1 MGKGKMK
8 AMVYT
13 EYGAP
18 EVLQLK
24 EVDKPVPGNH
34 DLLIAVKATAVNSGD
49 CRLRRADPFV
59 ARFIFGLFKPKA
71 TILGVVFSGE
81 IVEVGN
87 EVTLFKEGDEVFG
100 LTDMRMGA
108 YAEYLCLPET
118 GALALKPNNMT
129 NEEAAVIPFGGHTA
143 LHFLKQANIQKGQK
157 VMVYGASGAV
167 GTAAVQLAKYYGAE
181 VTGVCSTVNVE
192 MVKSLGADKVLDYT
206 KEDITQNRDQFDVI
220 FETVNKISISKI
232 NKLLK
237 KTGIL
242 ILGSAMLAEA
252 LQGLWISLTSNKK
265 VLMGEAKATA
275 EDMAFI
281 KKLVEDGQFKP
292 VIDRTYSLEQIAE
305 AHTYAEKGHKKGNV
319 AIVVAEK

>member
-1 MGKGKMK
+1 
-8 AMVYT
+8 
-13 EYGAP
+13 
-18 EVLQLK
+18 
-24 EVDKPVPGNH
+24 
-34 DLLIAVKATAVNSGD
+34 
-49 CRLRRADPFV
+49 
-59 ARFIFGLFKPKA
+59 
-71 TILGVVFSGE
+71 
-81 IVEVGN
+81 
-87 EVTLFKEGDEVFG
+87 
-100 LTDMRMGA
+100 
-108 YAEYLCLPET
+108 
-118 GALALKPNNMT
+118 
-129 NEEAAVIPFGGHTA
+129 
-143 LHFLKQANIQKGQK
+143 
-157 VMVYGASGAV
+157 MVYGASGAV

-206 KEDITQNRDQFDVI
+206 KEDITQNGDQFDVI